1 VTRHIQ
7 LIVEG
12 QGDVLA
18 SSSLLAKIVAKFN
31 VDAVVVGSPI
41 RAGEAKKL
49 RRQGELERYITLAAS
64 HENVDEI
71 FILLDL
77 DDDCAKE
84 WHEHFSSRAESH
96 IGRGSKTIKV
106 VFCVREFESWF
117 LSGISGLRVSLPE
130 YVIDADAE
138 FRDAELI
145 RAAKERLYATCK
157 GKKYKQMR
165 DQNIFAKKIIL
176 EEVFANNRSFRKFVK
191 EATDLS
197 YERIA
202 AIFNSSNLQEVHN
215 D

>member
-1 VTRHIQ
+1 M
-7 LIVEG
+7 
-12 QGDVLA
+12 LA
-18 SSSLLAKIVAKFN
+18 SSSLLAKVIAKFN

-49 RRQGELERYITLAAS
+49 RRQGELERYITLAAT

-84 WHEHFSSRAESH
+84 WHGQFSTRAQTH
-96 IGRGSKTIKV
+96 VGRGNKIVKV

-117 LSGISGLRVSLPE
+117 LSGITGLRVSLPE
-130 YVIDADAE
+130 YAMDEDVE

-165 DQNIFAKKIIL
+165 DQNIFAKKVIV

-197 YERIA
+197 YERIV
-202 AIFNSSNLQEVHN
+202 AIFSSSNLQEIQNV
-215 D
+215 